1 VIRRV
6 IDLRAA
12 TFAIA
17 LGCLASSGC
26 GPDFLGSGSYS
37 WVGGGR
43 DAPEVSTRAIR
54 LRWRRQIGYD
64 YEGAYVPV
72 ERSRPALDPG
82 RDRLY
87 VGSAAGEV
95 WAMTATG
102 ARIYTYDAGS
112 SIAAQPTLD
121 VDRNELFVSTEGGVV
136 HKLHAS
142 DGDLAWRSEVG
153 GAISREAV
161 LTDDAIYVVSD
172 DDVVSALDR
181 ETGEALWRYRR
192 DASEGFYVSAH
203 AGLTLVE
210 GHLLTAFTGGT
221 VISLDPADGAI
232 RWERDTSAELEA
244 GPDGTPRFAD
254 VDTTP
259 VVVDDLVY
267 VASFAGG
274 LYALELESGTVR
286 WRDEALT
293 GVTHITPASRRLL
306 LLSSAD
312 LGVALIDREDRE
324 ILWRKV
330 PPRGAPGPVTVA
342 DDLVLFGESQGGFI
356 TLSLTTGRE
365 LGRIETG
372 HGFTAR
378 AAVADGRGFV
388 LTNGGVLLAFALPGA
403 R

>member
-1 VIRRV
+1 MRLPARLVIASG
-6 IDLRAA
+6 L
-12 TFAIA
+12 A
-17 LGCLASSGC
+17 LLAGC
-26 GPDFLGSGSYS
+26 GPDFLGGGSYR

-43 DAPEVSTRAIR
+43 EAPEVSTRAIR
-54 LRWRRQIGYD
+54 LRWRQQISID

-87 VGSAAGEV
+87 VGSAAGEI

-112 SIAAQPTLD
+112 GIAAQPTLD
-121 VDRNELFVSTEGGVV
+121 VHRNELFVSTEGGVV
-136 HKLHAS
+136 HKLDAS

-161 LTDDAIYVVSD
+161 LTEDAIYVVSD

-192 DASEGFYVSAH
+192 DAPEGFYVSAH
-203 AGLTLVE
+203 AGLTLAD
-210 GHLLTAFTGGT
+210 GHLLTAFTSG
-221 VISLDPADGAI
+221 VVVSLDPADGAV
-232 RWERDTSAELEA
+232 RWERDTAAELEP

-259 VVVDDLVY
+259 LVIDDLVY
-267 VASFAGG
+267 IASFAGG
-274 LYALELESGTVR
+274 LYALELESGSVR

-293 GVTHITPASRRLL
+293 GVTHITAASRRLL
-306 LLSSAD
+306 VLSSAE
-312 LGVALIDREDRE
+312 LGVALVDREDRE

-330 PPRGAPGPVTVA
+330 PPRGAPGPATVT

-372 HGFTAR
+372 HGFSAR